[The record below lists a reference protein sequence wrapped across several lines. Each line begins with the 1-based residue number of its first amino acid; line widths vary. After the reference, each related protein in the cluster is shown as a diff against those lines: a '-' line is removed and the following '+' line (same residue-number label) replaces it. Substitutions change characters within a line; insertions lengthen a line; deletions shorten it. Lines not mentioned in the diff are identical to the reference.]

1 MSMSCGLCGANNCPR
16 LMVSPIHHRHHHHQE
31 HQLREHQFFAQGNH
45 HHHHHGAAVD
55 HPVPLPPA
63 KFDHRRTWTTP
74 FHETAA
80 AGNSSRLTLE
90 VGAGGR
96 HMAHLVQPPARAH
109 IVPFYGGAF
118 TNTISNEAIMTI
130 DTEMMVGPAHYPT
143 MQERLA
149 KVMRY
154 REKRKRRRYDKQI
167 RYESRKAYA
176 ELRPRVNGRFIKVP
190 EAMASPSSPASPYD
204 PSKLH
209 LGWFQ

>member
-16 LMVSPIHHRHHHHQE
+16 LMFSPIHHRHHHHQE

-55 HPVPLPPA
+55 HPVPPPPA
-63 KFDHRRTWTTP
+63 NFDHRRTWTTP

-90 VGAGGR
+90 VGVGGR

-143 MQERLA
+143 MQERAA

-176 ELRPRVNGRFIKVP
+176 ELRPRVNGRFVKVP
-190 EAMASPSSPASPYD
+190 EAMASPSSPALPYD

-209 LGWFQ
+209 LGWFR

>member
-1 MSMSCGLCGANNCPR
+1 MSMSCGSCGANNCPR
-16 LMVSPIHHRHHHHQE
+16 LMVSPIHHHHHHHQE
-31 HQLREHQFFAQGNH
+31 HQLCEYQFFAHGNH
-45 HHHHHGAAVD
+45 HHHHGSAAD
-55 HPVPLPPA
+55 YPVPPPPDN
-63 KFDHRRTWTTP
+63 FDHRRTWTRP

-90 VGAGGR
+90 VGAGGQ

-109 IVPFYGGAF
+109 IVPFHGGAF

-143 MQERLA
+143 MQERAA

-176 ELRPRVNGRFIKVP
+176 ELRPRVNGRFVKVP

-209 LGWFQ
+209 LGWFR